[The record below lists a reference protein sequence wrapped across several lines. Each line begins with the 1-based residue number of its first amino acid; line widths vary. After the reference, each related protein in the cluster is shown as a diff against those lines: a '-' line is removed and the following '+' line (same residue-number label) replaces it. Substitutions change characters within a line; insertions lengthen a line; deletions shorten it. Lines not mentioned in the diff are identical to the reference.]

1 MTGPVWDDGPVV
13 FRQSRAKI
21 ALLFTVC
28 AAMSAFLW
36 WSIKTGQASDPGL
49 SEIGLFLCGLGAV
62 LMLFFFV
69 QPASLTLSA
78 EGLEWK
84 TAFRSRH
91 YRWSDFEEFLLWP
104 KTRFFPQ
111 PSCRFSQSA
120 REARPARRLLGGL
133 GSFGGLWEQPSAE
146 IVAKLNQARAQW
158 DQR

>member
-1 MTGPVWDDGPVV
+1 MTGPAWDDGPIV

-21 ALLFTVC
+21 ALLFAVC
-28 AAMSAFLW
+28 AAMSDFLG
-36 WSIKTGQASDPGL
+36 WSIETGQASDPGV

-62 LMLFFFV
+62 LMLFFFI

-104 KTRFFPQ
+104 KARIFPQ

-120 REARPARRLLGGL
+120 RKTRPARRLLGGL
-133 GSFGGLWEQPSAE
+133 GSFGGLWERPPAE
-146 IVAKLNQARAQW
+146 IVARLNQARTHW
-158 DQR
+158 GPR